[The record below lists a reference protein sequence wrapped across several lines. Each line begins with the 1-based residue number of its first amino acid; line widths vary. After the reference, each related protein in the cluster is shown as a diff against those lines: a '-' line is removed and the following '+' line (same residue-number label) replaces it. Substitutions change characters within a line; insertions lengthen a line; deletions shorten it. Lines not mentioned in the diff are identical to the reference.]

1 MCHAKLLG
9 DGFDLST
16 PSAYQVER
24 GAVLAQ
30 PTRVKICCIASLAEA
45 RLALDLG
52 ASALGLVSAMPSG
65 PGVIGDALIAAIAAQ
80 VPPPTATFLLT
91 ARQDA
96 ASILVQHA
104 MCLTTTIQLV
114 DRVAEAELRLLKL
127 ALPRV
132 QLVQVIH
139 VVDDGAVAE
148 ALALAPLV
156 DVLLLDSGNPALA
169 VKELG
174 GTGRTHDWRLSRR
187 IRDRVACPVYLA
199 GGLTP
204 ANVGAAIEAVQPFGL
219 DLCSGVRTGGRL
231 DPAKLQAFFDA
242 VAGRPAR

>member
-1 MCHAKLLG
+1 M
-9 DGFDLST
+9 
-16 PSAYQVER
+16 
-24 GAVLAQ
+24 AQ
-30 PTRVKICCIASLAEA
+30 APRVKVCCISSLDEA
-45 RLALDLG
+45 LVAMGCG

-65 PGVIGDALIAAIAAQ
+65 PGVIEDTLIAAIAAQ

-96 ASILVQHA
+96 ASIIAQHA
-104 MCLTTTIQLV
+104 MCQTTTIQLV
-114 DRVAEAELRLLKL
+114 DRVPQAELRLLKA
-127 ALPRV
+127 ALPGV

-139 VVDDGAVAE
+139 VLDDGAVAE
-148 ALALAPLV
+148 AQALVTLV
-156 DVLLLDSGNPALA
+156 DALLLDSGNPSLA

-187 IRDRVACPVYLA
+187 IRDQVGCPVYLA

-231 DPAKLQAFFDA
+231 DPLKLQAFFA
-242 VAGRPAR
+242 AISGWSAS